1 MKKADFDKFL
11 KSIDEASEIHS
22 GERKASRV
30 FHVQPVEIKSIRHK
44 WHVSQTQFAHIIG
57 VSAGTLRNWEQGRT
71 YPDGAARVLLKVA
84 AIRPDALRDAL
95 KQV

>member
-30 FHVQPVEIKSIRHK
+30 FHVQPVETKSIRHK